1 VFAYVPHFQ
10 YCLFFNAVA
19 AKLEA
24 VFFVLQN
31 EESKDE
37 PTVSMSELA
46 LSGLRVQ
53 RIHGDNIYHPFHYE
67 YYRTKRARRR
77 WINKFFR
84 PCASFGGPKVPL
96 RWHERFIRKKIEGPI
111 TRMNRR
117 LDVPPEFSDF
127 KYCTLFIR
135 PTKKWKKQVNDVCKD
150 LIGLPIEEVAYLYFI
165 LHPAFDIR
173 LDTCSLEDFILAMSL
188 PMEDDDYAD
197 YLLNRGRKEN
207 VVKRRL
213 SVRLMAL

>member
-1 VFAYVPHFQ
+1 
-10 YCLFFNAVA
+10 
-19 AKLEA
+19 
-24 VFFVLQN
+24 
-31 EESKDE
+31 
-37 PTVSMSELA
+37 MSELA

-53 RIHGDNIYHPFHYE
+53 KIQVDNIFHPFHYE
-67 YYRTKRARRR
+67 HYRTKGARRR

-96 RWHERFIRKKIEGPI
+96 RWYERYIRNKIEGPI
-111 TRMNRR
+111 KRMDRR
-117 LDVPPEFSDF
+117 LGVPPENDEFS
-127 KYCTLFIR
+127 LFIR

-150 LIGLPIEEVAYLYFI
+150 LIGLPIEEIAYLYFI
-165 LHPAFDIR
+165 LHPSFDIT
-173 LDTCSLEDFILAMSL
+173 LESCSLEDFILAMSL

-207 VVKRRL
+207 VVKRGL